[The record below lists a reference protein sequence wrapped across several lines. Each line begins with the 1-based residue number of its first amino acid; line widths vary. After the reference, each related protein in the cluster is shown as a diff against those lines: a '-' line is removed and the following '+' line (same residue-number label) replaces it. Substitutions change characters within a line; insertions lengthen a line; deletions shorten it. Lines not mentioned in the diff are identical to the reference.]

1 MEIDQ
6 NNENR
11 WGYDGKEP
19 CAGRDLQPL
28 IQDLVPAT
36 TSWRMRMPVGR
47 SRVLVPDP
55 SRGTRRRWQKDCGS
69 ENPEEQKNEGAS
81 WRGVRE
87 RRRLG
92 ITGGRQC
99 CGRRRDVGDRGRK
112 NETTV
117 DQSRNVGSWKKIK
130 PVESRLGAWRGEAAA
145 PMILRGSN
153 WQLPW
158 AVGNLCLFI
167 IIDHLGIL
175 AYS

>member
-19 CAGRDLQPL
+19 CAGRDLQPV

-81 WRGVRE
+81 WRGS
-87 RRRLG
+87 G
-92 ITGGRQC
+92 SGG
-99 CGRRRDVGDRGRK
+99 
-112 NETTV
+112 
-117 DQSRNVGSWKKIK
+117 GSES
-130 PVESRLGAWRGEAAA
+130 PVVV
-145 PMILRGSN
+145 N
-153 WQLPW
+153 
-158 AVGNLCLFI
+158 AVG
-167 IIDHLGIL
+167 GGGT
-175 AYS
+175 